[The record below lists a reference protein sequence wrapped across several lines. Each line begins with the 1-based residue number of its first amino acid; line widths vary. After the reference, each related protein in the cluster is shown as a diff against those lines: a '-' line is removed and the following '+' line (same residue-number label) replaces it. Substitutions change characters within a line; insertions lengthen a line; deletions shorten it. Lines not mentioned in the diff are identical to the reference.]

1 MIGVYNY
8 VLIPGAWLGG
18 WVWDKVDRVLEKSG
32 HNTFPITLTG
42 MGERVHLA
50 SPEIGMKTAIEDVLN
65 VIEFNDLENIVLIGH
80 SFAGKVAA
88 AVSDRIPE
96 KIRMTVYL
104 DSFRP
109 YDTVESQGVFD
120 PTQEFGPLEKGS
132 FAIPF
137 SETVLENIGKD
148 VKGKNKKWML
158 DKCTPWPIKLATDPI
173 ILTRSPHLINTG
185 YIFCTLSG
193 DPVDE
198 IIQGKWG
205 KLTGPYR
212 IMETGHY
219 PMVTKPD
226 ELARYLLELPEAQ

>member
-1 MIGVYNY
+1 MYNY

-18 WVWDKVDRVLEKSG
+18 WAWDKVDHILERSD
-32 HNTFPITLTG
+32 HNVFPITLTG

-50 SPEIGMKTAIEDVLN
+50 SPEIGIQTAIEDVLN
-65 VIEFNDLENIVLIGH
+65 VIKFNDLENIVLVGH

-96 KIRMTVYL
+96 KIKMTVYL

-109 YDTVESQGVFD
+109 KDTVEPQGIFD
-120 PTQEFGPLEKGS
+120 PTEEYGPLEDGS

-137 SETVLENIGKD
+137 SETVLGNIGKD
-148 VKGKNKKWML
+148 VKGQNKKWML

-173 ILTRSPHLINTG
+173 ILARSPDLMNTG
-185 YIFCTLSG
+185 YIFCSMNG

-205 KLTGPYR
+205 KLNGPFR
-212 IMETGHY
+212 VMETGHY
-219 PMVTKPD
+219 PMITKPD
-226 ELARYLLELPEAQ
+226 ELAKYLLELPELQ

>member
-1 MIGVYNY
+1 MYNY

-18 WVWDKVDRVLEKSG
+18 WVWNKVDRILVESG

-42 MGERVHLA
+42 MGDRVHLA
-50 SPEIGMKTAIEDVLN
+50 SPNIGMKTAIEDVTN
-65 VIEFNDLENIVLIGH
+65 VIRFNDLENIVLVGH

-88 AVSDRIPE
+88 AVADKIPE
-96 KIRMTVYL
+96 KIRLVVYL

-109 YDTVESQGVFD
+109 DDTREPQGSFNLM
-120 PTQEFGPLEKGS
+120 QEFGQLDEGS
-132 FAIPF
+132 FTLPF
-137 SETVLENIGKD
+137 SETILENIGKD

-158 DKCTPWPIKLATDPI
+158 DKCTPWPVKLATDPI
-173 ILTRSPHLINTG
+173 TLTRSPRLINTA
-185 YIFCTLSG
+185 YIFCTMSG

-205 KLTGPYR
+205 ELVGPYR
-212 IMETGHY
+212 KMETGHY

-226 ELARYLLELPEAQ
+226 ELAKYLLELPDRS

>member
-1 MIGVYNY
+1 MYNY

-18 WVWDKVDRVLEKSG
+18 WVWNKVDRILLSNG
-32 HNTFPITLTG
+32 HNAFPITLTG

-50 SPEIGMKTAIEDVLN
+50 SPEIGMKTAIEDVIN
-65 VIEFNDLENIVLIGH
+65 VIKFNDLENIILVGH

-88 AVSDRIPE
+88 AVVDRVPE
-96 KIRMTVYL
+96 RISLVVYL

-109 YDTVESQGVFD
+109 EDIRGPQGSFD
-120 PTQEFGPLEKGS
+120 PVQEFGPLNKGS
-132 FAIPF
+132 FAVPF
-137 SETVLENIGKD
+137 SEMILGNIGKD
-148 VKGKNKKWML
+148 VIGRNKKWMI

-173 ILTRSPHLINTG
+173 TLSRSPDLFKTA

-198 IIQGKWG
+198 IIHGKWG
-205 KLTGPYR
+205 KLIGPYR
-212 IMETGHY
+212 TMETGHY

-226 ELARYLLELPEAQ
+226 ELARHLLELPEIS